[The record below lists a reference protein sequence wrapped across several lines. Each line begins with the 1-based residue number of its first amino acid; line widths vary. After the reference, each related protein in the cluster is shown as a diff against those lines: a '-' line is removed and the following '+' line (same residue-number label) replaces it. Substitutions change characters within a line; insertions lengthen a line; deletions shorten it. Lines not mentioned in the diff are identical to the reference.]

1 MVAVLVKKHG
11 LPSGLSAKTKLRHLA
26 IQKPPVAPDITPEE
40 MGDSDTALI
49 LLDGVTL
56 IIGRGYQVRYTTSE
70 RDRR

>member
-1 MVAVLVKKHG
+1 
-11 LPSGLSAKTKLRHLA
+11 
-26 IQKPPVAPDITPEE
+26 VAPDITPEE